1 MSSLSAVGTFLV
13 DIIIDAYIYVLI
25 LRLILQHQGASWHNP
40 FVQFVVKLTDVI
52 VKPVRKILPGYRGI
66 DFAIVFWII
75 LFELVEIF
83 LLSWIQFVLTPGILG
98 AIIVAIAGIATKI
111 VNVYFFTVIIAAIL
125 SWFPRAQ
132 QHPLSDVV
140 IMIAEPL
147 MNVARRF
154 IPFIGGVDISPIVLI
169 IIFQLISILVLS
181 PLAAVGMKLAFV
193 R

>member
-154 IPFIGGVDISPIVLI
+154 IPFIGG
-169 IIFQLISILVLS
+169 
-181 PLAAVGMKLAFV
+181 
-193 R
+193 